1 MIAMMPMEELMAESN
16 TFTKFNKTVELIFDN
31 MEDIDMS
38 ELEPGAGEDATAD
51 LQLPQEIL
59 INKFQLQDLTAETA
73 KLKSSNNMESIS
85 VDKLVKLLNILELNI
100 RDGSKV
106 CPLAT
111 GEEEDSE
118 EDSLFLEVSDVLA
131 EIIDYS
137 S

>member
-1 MIAMMPMEELMAESN
+1 MMQMEDLLAESN
-16 TFTKFNKTVELIFDN
+16 TFSKFNKTVELIFEN

-38 ELEPGAGEDATAD
+38 ELEAGAGEHDSGD
-51 LQLPQEIL
+51 VQLPQEIL

-73 KLKSSNNMESIS
+73 KLKSAGNMESIS

-111 GEEEDSE
+111 GEEDDSE
-118 EDSLFLEVSDVLA
+118 EDSLFLEVCEQSNF
-131 EIIDYS
+131 
-137 S
+137 